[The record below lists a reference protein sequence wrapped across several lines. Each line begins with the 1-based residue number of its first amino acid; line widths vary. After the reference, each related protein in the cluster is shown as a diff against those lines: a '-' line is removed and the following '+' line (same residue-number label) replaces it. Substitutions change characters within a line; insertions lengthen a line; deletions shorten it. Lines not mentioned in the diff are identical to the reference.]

1 MKREDEADADKKK
14 LQNRCQK
21 LEAKSDLLLSVQVT
35 SRKKFKTTNIYPG
48 SKSELNPESKFSLCV
63 RKFLFKLSLGV
74 SLDLIE
80 S

>member
-48 SKSELNPESKFSLCV
+48 SKSELNTESKSSLNSQSNQE
-63 RKFLFKLSLGV
+63 RRPGKA
-74 SLDLIE
+74 
-80 S
+80 

>member
-35 SRKKFKTTNIYPG
+35 SRKKFETTNIYPG
-48 SKSELNPESKFSLCV
+48 SKSELNPESKSSLNSQSNQE
-63 RKFLFKLSLGV
+63 RRPGKA
-74 SLDLIE
+74 
-80 S
+80 

>member
-35 SRKKFKTTNIYPG
+35 SRKKYKTTNIYPG
-48 SKSELNPESKFSLCV
+48 SKSELNTESKSSLNSQSNQE
-63 RKFLFKLSLGV
+63 RRPGKA
-74 SLDLIE
+74 
-80 S
+80 

>member
-35 SRKKFKTTNIYPG
+35 SRKKFETTNIYPG
-48 SKSELNPESKFSLCV
+48 SKSELNTESKSSLNSQSNQE
-63 RKFLFKLSLGV
+63 RRPGKA
-74 SLDLIE
+74 
-80 S
+80 

>member
-35 SRKKFKTTNIYPG
+35 SRKKFKTTNIYHG
-48 SKSELNPESKFSLCV
+48 LKSELNPESKSSLNSQSNQE
-63 RKFLFKLSLGV
+63 RRPGKA
-74 SLDLIE
+74 
-80 S
+80 

>member
-35 SRKKFKTTNIYPG
+35 SRKKFETTNIYPG
-48 SKSELNPESKFSLCV
+48 SKSELNHESKSSLNSQSNQE
-63 RKFLFKLSLGV
+63 RRPGKA
-74 SLDLIE
+74 
-80 S
+80 

>member
-35 SRKKFKTTNIYPG
+35 SRKKFKTTNIYHR
-48 SKSELNPESKFSLCV
+48 SKSELNPESKSSLNSQSNQE
-63 RKFLFKLSLGV
+63 RRPGKA
-74 SLDLIE
+74 
-80 S
+80 

>member
-35 SRKKFKTTNIYPG
+35 SRKKLKTTKIYPG
-48 SKSELNPESKFSLCV
+48 SKSELNTESKSSLNSQSNQE
-63 RKFLFKLSLGV
+63 RRPGKA
-74 SLDLIE
+74 
-80 S
+80 

>member
-35 SRKKFKTTNIYPG
+35 SRKKFKTTNIYLG
-48 SKSELNPESKFSLCV
+48 SKSELNPESKSSLNSQSNQE
-63 RKFLFKLSLGV
+63 RRPGKA
-74 SLDLIE
+74 
-80 S
+80 